1 MIKPRGKYFMWIR
14 TQNKK
19 ELVDV
24 IRVEIASIF
33 GDKRNKVIVWGRFAT
48 DGIFS
53 SNRVSLGMYPTME
66 DAIAEIDEIQKCILN
81 NPNGVYTMK
90 SNE

>member
-1 MIKPRGKYFMWIR
+1 MWIR

-19 ELVDV
+19 ELVNV
-24 IRVEIASIF
+24 IKFEIASIF
-33 GDKRNKVIVWGRFAT
+33 GDKRNKAIIWGRFAP

-53 SNRVSLGMYPTME
+53 SNRVLLGMYSTTE
-66 DAIAEIDEIQKCILN
+66 NAIAEIDEIQKCILN
-81 NPNGVYTMK
+81 NPNGVYIIK

>member
-1 MIKPRGKYFMWIR
+1 MYDKKGYFMWIR
-14 TQNKK
+14 TQNKR
-19 ELVDV
+19 ELVNV
-24 IRVEIASIF
+24 IKVEIASIF
-33 GDKRNKVIVWGRFAT
+33 GDKRNKVIVWGKFAP

-53 SNRVSLGMYPTME
+53 SNRVSLGMYSTME
-66 DAIAEIDEIQKCILN
+66 DAIAEIDAIEKCILN

>member
-1 MIKPRGKYFMWIR
+1 MIKKGYFMWIR
-14 TQNKK
+14 TQNKR
-19 ELVDV
+19 ELVNV
-24 IRVEIASIF
+24 IKVEIASIF
-33 GDKRNKVIVWGRFAT
+33 GDKRNKVIVWGKFAP

-53 SNRVSLGMYPTME
+53 SNRVSLGMYSTME
-66 DAIAEIDEIQKCILN
+66 DAIAEIDAIEKCILN

>member
-1 MIKPRGKYFMWIR
+1 MWIR

-19 ELVDV
+19 ELVNV
-24 IRVEIASIF
+24 IKVEIASIL
-33 GDKRNKVIVWGRFAT
+33 GNKRNKVIVWDRFAP

-53 SNRVSLGMYPTME
+53 SNKVSLGMYSTME
-66 DAIAEIDEIQKCILN
+66 DAIAEIDEIEKCILN

>member
-1 MIKPRGKYFMWIR
+1 MWIR

-19 ELVDV
+19 ELINV
-24 IRVEIASIF
+24 IKVGTASIF
-33 GDKRNKVIVWGRFAT
+33 GDKRNKAVVWGWFA
-48 DGIFS
+48 
-53 SNRVSLGMYPTME
+53 SNSLFVDNKVSLGMYPTMKE
-66 DAIAEIDEIQKCILN
+66 AITEINEIEKCILD

>member
-1 MIKPRGKYFMWIR
+1 MWIR

-24 IRVEIASIF
+24 IKVEIASIW
-33 GDKRNKVIVWGRFAT
+33 GDKRNKAIIWGRFAA

-53 SNRVSLGMYPTME
+53 SNRVSLGMYSTME
-66 DAIAEIDEIQKCILN
+66 DAIAEIDEIEKYILN

>member
-1 MIKPRGKYFMWIR
+1 MWIR

-24 IRVEIASIF
+24 SKVEIASVF
-33 GDKRNKVIVWGRFAT
+33 GDKKNKVIIWGRFAA

-66 DAIAEIDEIQKCILN
+66 DAITEIDQIEKCILN